1 MFFQF
6 LSLLY
11 YLIIS
16 LLHKEIISLH
26 LTILFILGWTINSN
40 ILILIGL
47 NNYIISLTIIT
58 IYILGWY
65 NLRWTTWWCLQLSLQ
80 LIDFFILLLKKFLIS
95 INYSLFFA
103 WSLFSFLGFD
113 IIFGFWWGV
122 SMRFALNFIVCLRN
136 KVILWKTIWVFS
148 LVRWTINSLRFWL
161 LLFIL
166 YSILILMVFLRW
178 WLTFLQSFITNLY
191 RITFYCLYLLFTFNK
206 YLFFITSTLFF
217 LNLFLQTILS
227 HIIGAINDKFI
238 FTSILSWR

>member
-1 MFFQF
+1 MEWF
-6 LSLLY
+6 LTQGRIETAFWIEAVYAS
-11 YLIIS
+11 
-16 LLHKEIISLH
+16 
-26 LTILFILGWTINSN
+26 F
-40 ILILIGL
+40 
-47 NNYIISLTIIT
+47 
-58 IYILGWY
+58 
-65 NLRWTTWWCLQLSLQ
+65 
-80 LIDFFILLLKKFLIS
+80 IDFFILLLKKFLIS

-122 SMRFALNFIVCLRN
+122 LMRFTLNFIVCLRD

-166 YSILILMVFLRW
+166 YSILILMIFLRW

-227 HIIGAINDKFI
+227 YIIGAINDKFI
-238 FTSILSWR
+238 FISKIKTHNWHYILWVKFFVLFNKWI